1 MENEKKCKSEFCKLN
16 ALRTKA
22 LESNDIEVV
31 KEALKKFSDLWLNVS
46 EDLNYHMC
54 ILDGSWTSAP
64 EQLRRGLA
72 KARKLDGRCIICG
85 GERDSKD
92 ETQICYV
99 CRKIVAKVEKVEQNG

>member
-1 MENEKKCKSEFCKLN
+1 MGNEKKCESELCKLN

-22 LESNDIEVV
+22 LESDDIEVV
-31 KEALKKFSDLWLNVS
+31 KEALKKFSDLWLNVD

-54 ILDGSWTSAP
+54 ILDGSFPSAP

-72 KARKLDGRCIICG
+72 KARKLDGKCVMCG
-85 GERDSKD
+85 GECDSKD

-99 CRKIVAKVEKVEQNG
+99 CKKIVAKVEKVDQNG